1 MLFNTIEF
9 IVFFVFI
16 LGIIVTIKNKKF
28 HHVFLLVAS
37 YFFFY
42 YTNNYLI
49 ALLIFS
55 TLLDYFL
62 GDQIWKAKILS
73 RKKILLALSI
83 AGNLSLL
90 GFFKYADF
98 AITEFNELFRTV
110 GINDVPLL
118 EIALP
123 VGISFYTFQ
132 SMSYTIDI
140 YRGNLQPSKSLREF
154 ALFVAFFPQLVA
166 GPILRASNF
175 LPQLREKIS
184 EANSNRNVKFRRRL
198 ENHV

>member
-9 IVFFVFI
+9 IVFFVFV

-42 YTNNYLI
+42 YTSNYLI
-49 ALLIFS
+49 TLLIFS
-55 TLLDYFL
+55 TLLDYFV
-62 GDQIWKAKILS
+62 GNQIWKTEILS
-73 RKKILLALSI
+73 RKKILLALSLI
-83 AGNLSLL
+83 GNLSLL
-90 GFFKYADF
+90 GFFKYTDF

-110 GINDVPLL
+110 GIGEISLL

-132 SMSYTIDI
+132 SMSYTLDI
-140 YRGNLQPSKSLREF
+140 YY
-154 ALFVAFFPQLVA
+154 
-166 GPILRASNF
+166 
-175 LPQLREKIS
+175 
-184 EANSNRNVKFRRRL
+184 
-198 ENHV
+198 

>member
-9 IVFFVFI
+9 IVFSVFI

-90 GFFKYADF
+90 GFFK
-98 AITEFNELFRTV
+98 
-110 GINDVPLL
+110 
-118 EIALP
+118 
-123 VGISFYTFQ
+123 
-132 SMSYTIDI
+132 
-140 YRGNLQPSKSLREF
+140 
-154 ALFVAFFPQLVA
+154 
-166 GPILRASNF
+166 
-175 LPQLREKIS
+175 
-184 EANSNRNVKFRRRL
+184 
-198 ENHV
+198 